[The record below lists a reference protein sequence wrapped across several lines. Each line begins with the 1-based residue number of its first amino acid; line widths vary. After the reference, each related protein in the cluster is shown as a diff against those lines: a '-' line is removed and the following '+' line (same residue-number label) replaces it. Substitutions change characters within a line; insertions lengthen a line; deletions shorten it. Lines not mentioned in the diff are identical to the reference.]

1 MKARPSFPLS
11 SVAVLFAVTCALAGC
26 GRRIVV
32 HPSRV
37 AIENDREWTVNSV
50 PARPAPP
57 VASPATEK

>member
-1 MKARPSFPLS
+1 
-11 SVAVLFAVTCALAGC
+11 LFAVTCALAGS

-32 HPSRV
+32 PPSRV